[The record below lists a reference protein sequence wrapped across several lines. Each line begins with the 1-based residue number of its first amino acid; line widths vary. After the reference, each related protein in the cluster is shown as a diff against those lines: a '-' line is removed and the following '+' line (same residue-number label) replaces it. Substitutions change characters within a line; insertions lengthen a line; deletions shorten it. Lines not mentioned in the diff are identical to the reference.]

1 MDILALIKER
11 AGEYDCP
18 VCKRSL
24 DGCSLTLVRDE
35 DPLYTVQV
43 CCAKCQVTFVVV
55 LQVREQTVEATPER
69 RSPRPR
75 RARPPK
81 RPVAPPIG
89 LDELLDL
96 HELLRDHDG
105 PITEL
110 LGRATPTQRTRT
122 TTD

>member
-1 MDILALIKER
+1 VDILGLIKER
-11 AGEYDCP
+11 AGDYDCP

-55 LQVREQTVEATPER
+55 LQVRETSGSTGVVA
-69 RSPRPR
+69 RPR
-75 RARPPK
+75 QRRPRAPRK
-81 RPVAPPIG
+81 PVAPPIEV
-89 LDELLDL
+89 DELLDL

-105 PITEL
+105 PITDL
-110 LGRATPTQRTRT
+110 LRSTAPAQRSRSSR
-122 TTD
+122 D